1 VPGQR
6 VRGGT
11 RPRHRRTR
19 ALFPVGRHRA
29 TDDQALRWGLPLV
42 VAAGI
47 VVTVAA
53 VLVVADLLL
62 G

>member
-1 VPGQR
+1 M
-6 VRGGT
+6 T